1 MPVRI
6 YGWLRKIQ
14 LNFIT
19 WKRKCLQSQN
29 KNFYSHLNIG
39 DITDADYLHAK
50 RNYRYFEKW
59 NSGDYHGLNAQSNP
73 LFLGDVFEN
82 FSNACLKI
90 YEFDPDH
97 FLHQGYPGKQPLKM
111 QK

>member
-1 MPVRI
+1 MQIMYMPKEI
-6 YGWLRKIQ
+6 IDILKNEIQ
-14 LNFIT
+14 GIN
-19 WKRKCLQSQN
+19 
-29 KNFYSHLNIG
+29 
-39 DITDADYLHAK
+39 
-50 RNYRYFEKW
+50 
-59 NSGDYHGLNAQSNP
+59 HGSNAQSNP
-73 LFLGDVFEN
+73 LLLGDVFEN